1 MKSNKYYKG
10 IDVIPLENWIECM
23 DGNIQYCRVNINNG
37 NAQSDAIEWELIYD
51 DYLKR
56 YGLNKMYKKLLNQIK
71 QKALLECEYVIT
83 GDRFKLTQIEIE
95 NSKLETMLKN
105 AGQGIDIRES
115 LIYISK
121 WMGQWINPKTITA
134 LDFFNLQKQYERYI
148 IANKNE
154 KNKH

>member
-1 MKSNKYYKG
+1 
-10 IDVIPLENWIECM
+10 M
-23 DGNIQYCRVNINNG
+23 DGNIEYCRVNINNG
-37 NAQSDAIEWELIYD
+37 NTQSDAIAWGLIYD